1 MVMLSDENAI
11 YAKPSKLHQ
20 SLPRD
25 AHPAPINLVAAGPRY
40 KKVNKITIKAS
51 QTKPKRGAGVTGART
66 MQL

>member
-25 AHPAPINLVAAGPRY
+25 THPAPINLVAAGPKY
-40 KKVNKITIKAS
+40 KKINKITIRAS
-51 QTKPKRGAGVTGART
+51 QTKPKRGAVVTGAST
-66 MQL
+66 MEF

>member
-25 AHPAPINLVAAGPRY
+25 THPAPINLVAAGPKY
-40 KKVNKITIKAS
+40 KKINKITIRAS
-51 QTKPKRGAGVTGART
+51 QTKPKRDAVVTGAST
-66 MQL
+66 MEF